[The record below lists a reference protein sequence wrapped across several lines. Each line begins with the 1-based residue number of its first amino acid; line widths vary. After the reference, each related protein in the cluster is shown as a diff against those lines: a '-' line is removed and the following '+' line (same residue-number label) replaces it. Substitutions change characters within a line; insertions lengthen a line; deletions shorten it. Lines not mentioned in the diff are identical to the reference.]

1 MQFYRQK
8 LKEFKTWAQIK
19 SPQLI
24 RPALSYTLGWLS
36 PELLGT
42 GFRMV
47 EISDFSMKAT
57 VPAESSNLDSNHE
70 LHQGLILNA
79 SIELS
84 KTFINRHL
92 TETYYQIDS
101 TEIKI
106 SKKQKWSKDL
116 NLYLQVKDVTLDDFF
131 SELQQNKK
139 AQLLLSIRLGLE
151 TTKKTDSVELKL
163 NCSPIN
169 LLTAKV

>member
-1 MQFYRQK
+1 MQSYKQK

-47 EISDFSMKAT
+47 EVSDFSMKAT
-57 VPAESSNLDSNHE
+57 IPAENSNLDSNHE
-70 LHQGLILNA
+70 LNQGLVLNA
-79 SIELS
+79 SLELS
-84 KTFINRHL
+84 KTFVNRHL
-92 TETYYQIDS
+92 TEIYYQIDS
-101 TEIKI
+101 SEIKI
-106 SKKQKWSKDL
+106 SKKQKWTEDL
-116 NLYLQVKDVTLDDFF
+116 NLFLQVKDVALDDFF
-131 SELQQNKK
+131 SELQQDKK
-139 AQLLLSIRLGLE
+139 AQLLLSIRIELK
-151 TTKKTDSVELKL
+151 TTKKTDTVELKL

>member
-1 MQFYRQK
+1 MLNNHPRHQ
-8 LKEFKTWAQIK
+8 
-19 SPQLI
+19 
-24 RPALSYTLGWLS
+24 
-36 PELLGT
+36 
-42 GFRMV
+42 RMV
-47 EISDFSMKAT
+47 ETSDFSMKAT
-57 VPAESSNLDSNHE
+57 VPAESSNLDSNQE

-79 SIELS
+79 SLELS

-92 TETYYQIDS
+92 TEIYYQIDS

-106 SKKQKWSKDL
+106 SKKQKWSEDL
-116 NLYLQVKDVTLDDFF
+116 NLYLQVKDLTLDDFF

-139 AQLLLSIRLGLE
+139 AQLLLSIRLELE

-163 NCSPIN
+163 NCSPIK